1 MALSCGIIGL
11 PMTGKTTFFNLL
23 TGAGAETSA
32 FFSGKTS
39 TNTGCC
45 QIPDERV
52 DWLSG
57 LFKPK
62 KTTYAQ
68 VEMIDIPGLVRG
80 ASQGQGSGNEFLS
93 AVREAD
99 LLCHIVR
106 AFDNADVLHAED
118 SIDPMRDISIINTE
132 LLFADLQMIETRLSH
147 INGGSRKKVEHP
159 LEEQALLKCQETLME
174 EKPLKLLQLDE
185 EEQEA
190 LRHITF
196 LTNKPLLIVINV
208 DEAQMSSG
216 DYPQKEQ
223 VEAYCKEQGYEL
235 ITVCAKSEEEISEL
249 DAEDRELFMEELGI
263 SEPGI
268 NRIAKAVYA
277 QLGLIS
283 FLTAGEDEVKAWTIR
298 KGLPAKKAAGKI
310 HSDIERGFIRA
321 ETVAFNDLKNCGSM
335 AAARDKGCFRLEGK
349 EYVVADGD
357 VINFRFNV

>member
-32 FFSGKTS
+32 FFTGKTT

-45 QIPDERV
+45 HIPDERV
-52 DWLSG
+52 DWLSAM
-57 LFKPK
+57 FSPK

-106 AFDNADVLHAED
+106 AFDNPDVLHAED
-118 SIDPMRDISIINTE
+118 SIDPMRDISIIDTE

-159 LEEQALLKCQETLME
+159 LEEATLLKCQDLLMD
-174 EKPLKLLQLDE
+174 EKPLKMLQLNE

-190 LRHITF
+190 LHHITF
-196 LTNKPLLIVINV
+196 LTNKPMMIVVNV
-208 DEAQMSSG
+208 DENQMTSG
-216 DYPQKEQ
+216 DWPQKEQ
-223 VEAYCKEQGYEL
+223 VEAYCKEQGYVL

-249 DAEDRELFMEELGI
+249 DADDRALFMEELGI
-263 SEPGI
+263 SEPGV
-268 NRIAKAVYA
+268 NRIAKAVYE

-283 FLTAGEDEVKAWTIR
+283 FLTAGPDEVRAWTIR
-298 KGLPAKKAAGKI
+298 KGLIAKKAAGKI

-321 ETVAFNDLKNCGSM
+321 ETVAFADLQACGTM

-357 VINFRFNV
+357 IINFRFNV